1 MAVHLDWFKMI
12 TGCGICFGSFFKC
25 RFSSLKDLKSD
36 PKHMPHP
43 VLLTDKLQMVSI
55 FQPDFKAAVLCEFI
69 SILDFL
75 ELSHTWAKLSC
86 RLVLEFLSG
95 TVNRIDFYI

>member
-1 MAVHLDWFKMI
+1 MALIIGFHTKHILNPLGMHFNAAKV
-12 TGCGICFGSFFKC
+12 
-25 RFSSLKDLKSD
+25 SLMAL
-36 PKHMPHP
+36 
-43 VLLTDKLQMVSI
+43 LLTNKLQMVSN

>member
-1 MAVHLDWFKMI
+1 MDSLPLILEFHTKYILSPWGMHFNAAKVLLMAL
-12 TGCGICFGSFFKC
+12 
-25 RFSSLKDLKSD
+25 
-36 PKHMPHP
+36 
-43 VLLTDKLQMVSI
+43 LLTDKLQMVSI

-75 ELSHTWAKLSC
+75 ELSPTWAKRSC

-95 TVNRIDFYI
+95 PGE